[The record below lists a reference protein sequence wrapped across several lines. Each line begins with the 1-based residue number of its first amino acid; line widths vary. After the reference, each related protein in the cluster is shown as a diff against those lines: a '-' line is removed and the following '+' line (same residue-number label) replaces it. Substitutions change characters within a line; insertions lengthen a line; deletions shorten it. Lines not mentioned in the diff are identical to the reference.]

1 MDIKAEKI
9 DSEGKNKNIIY
20 KRKTKM
26 EKNIEIKKDN
36 IFKKGVDKIKNIKLN
51 RKVFA
56 YPYILFMLL
65 FIVIPLVMIIA
76 YAFISDKTSSFTF
89 ENFAILA
96 KDNVSLRVLWQSL
109 LIGILTTLSCFVIGY
124 PVAYVTSKMKSG
136 GIIIIF
142 FLLPMWVNFLL
153 RTLALKEL
161 FNALNLS
168 LGFGSLLVGMIYNHL
183 PFMILP
189 IHTSLISIDK
199 SYSEAAKDLGAS
211 GFLAFIKVILPLTLP
226 GIISGIIMVFIPTI
240 SSFAISEML
249 GGGEILLFGDSI
261 HLKTLHNQSG
271 VASVMSLI
279 MLILVLISNV
289 FISKVNK
296 TSNSASLL

>member
-1 MDIKAEKI
+1 
-9 DSEGKNKNIIY
+9 
-20 KRKTKM
+20 M
-26 EKNIEIKKDN
+26 ETKKDS
-36 IFKKGVDKIKNIKLN
+36 IFIKGLDKIKNFKLN

-56 YPYILFMLL
+56 YPYVLFMIL
-65 FIVIPLVMIIA
+65 FIVVPLVMIIA
-76 YAFISDKTSSFTF
+76 YAFISDRTGAFTF
-89 ENFAILA
+89 ENFATLA
-96 KDNVSLRVLWQSL
+96 RDNVSLKVLWQSL
-109 LIGILTTLSCFVIGY
+109 LIGILTTLCCIVIGY
-124 PVAYVTSKMKSG
+124 PVAYITSKMKSG

-161 FNALNLS
+161 FNSLNLS
-168 LGFGSLLVGMIYNHL
+168 LGFGALLVGMVYNHL

-199 SYSEAAKDLGAS
+199 SFAEAAKDLGAS
-211 GFLAFIKVILPLTLP
+211 APVSFAKVILPLTLP
-226 GIISGIIMVFIPTI
+226 GIISGVIMVFIPTI

-261 HLKTLHNQSG
+261 NAKVMHNQLG

-279 MLILVLISNV
+279 MLLMVLISNV
-289 FISKVNK
+289 FISRLNK
-296 TSNSASLL
+296 GNSASSLL